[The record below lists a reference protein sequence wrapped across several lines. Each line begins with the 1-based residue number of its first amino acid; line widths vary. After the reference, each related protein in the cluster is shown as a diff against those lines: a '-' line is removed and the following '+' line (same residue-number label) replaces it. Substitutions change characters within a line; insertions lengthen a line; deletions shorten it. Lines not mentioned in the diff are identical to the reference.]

1 MFGSRRR
8 RDISRA
14 YLAARSLNGTPPLG
28 IGALVIV
35 NSIPGTADEWEGE
48 PIGVIVALGADRIV
62 GYPGMPSGTL
72 AGWTVAFDGL
82 AWMADGRGP
91 FEHATI
97 PAQLLTPVPVAPV
110 WTEDSAFEL

>member
-1 MFGSRRR
+1 MH
-8 RDISRA
+8 
-14 YLAARSLNGTPPLG
+14 LAARSVDGPPPLG

-35 NSIPGTADEWEGE
+35 RSVPGSADEWEGE

-72 AGWTVAFDGL
+72 AGWVVAFDGL

-91 FEHATI
+91 FEHATV
-97 PAQLLTPVPVAPV
+97 PAGLLRPVPLVDV
-110 WTEDSAFEL
+110 